1 MFKICVNGERPILVF
16 DLVVQVFLSFFFFF
30 FWEERDIKR
39 KQKYTFVH
47 VFNKQSLLQ
56 VVK

>member
-16 DLVVQVFLSFFFFF
+16 DLVVQVFLSFF